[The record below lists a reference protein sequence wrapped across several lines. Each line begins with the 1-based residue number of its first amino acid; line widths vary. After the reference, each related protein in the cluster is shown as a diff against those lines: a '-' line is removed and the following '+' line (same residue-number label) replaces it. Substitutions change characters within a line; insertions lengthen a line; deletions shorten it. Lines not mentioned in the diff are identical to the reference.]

1 MQTNMQLRDAYLLAN
16 TYISSR
22 AFPSTLLDPSSSS
35 KPINPSHDPSI
46 HERQSSVPANKLTPT
61 SYPVLIPGLD
71 TLNHR
76 RNQAVTW
83 VSVPAPAD
91 AAESE
96 EAEGTVG
103 LVLRT
108 DVAANEQV
116 FNNYGPKGKSSPI
129 RESSN

>member
-1 MQTNMQLRDAYLLAN
+1 MLHLRMLTSRRDAYLLAN

-22 AFPSTLLDPSSSS
+22 AFPSTLLDPSSSR
-35 KPINPSHDPSI
+35 INPSHQLPNGDAPPTD
-46 HERQSSVPANKLTPT
+46 VPAHEVTPA

-83 VSVPAPAD
+83 VSVAPS
-91 AAESE
+91 ESGDSTE
-96 EAEGTVG
+96 RTVG

-108 DVAANEQV
+108 DVPANEQV
-116 FNNYGPKGKSSPI
+116 FNNYGPKGTLLNRSCVL
-129 RESSN
+129 RT